1 MFVVFYRRGTI
12 QHEPCCCMPSDRLC
26 PQDCWELAEML
37 HRLPDLPTILA
48 IVSRAGIQL
57 PDHAEAHRICL
68 LDHAAQVV
76 RGATTVREIATD
88 LREHTRDWR
97 EGRHTDHHIAARIHG
112 ILDQEHDDY
121 SRLSRAEID
130 TGIEKF
136 WAWASPS
143 LRTYCEALVHSDT
156 LQRASA
162 AVDRGDAP
170 QARSI
175 LDACLTPKS
184 WRAWEWCYLNS
195 RIEALEASD
204 SAVKTER
211 GSVGA
216 AVSLPTSQSMLQK
229 LRDELRKRH
238 VEVTPNGE
246 ILVTVHASLSLT
258 KRLGDVHQ
266 CYEGAW
272 AVRGSTLV
280 LAATRDGDL
289 QAWDAVEGVMVARLH
304 GRPNPGEDIV
314 IAALSPDRSLLAAYE
329 VGGVLNLWELP
340 SGRLR
345 SRTEDGWHSGTVA
358 IEFSADGSRLL
369 VSEFDD
375 AWLLDASTGLQV
387 ASWAINC
394 LNAWFTPRGSFVLVE
409 EKRWLDSNTVKTHW
423 RLCDA
428 HTGLCKD
435 TISDA
440 GVILRC
446 PEPPPDFQA
455 CATDCFDRDAFAFR
469 YHDPRHGV
477 VVLGARDINTRW
489 LAAPPFHGPITA
501 VAQNPGADRFAGAG
515 EDGICIWDAESGA
528 VLLTIAVGG
537 GPRCELR
544 FSACGT
550 RLMCLVGADAE
561 ERIEVIDCIPSR
573 VRLWEERLRAEGR
586 SSDLGAGYMLEVRG
600 ELPPSGLTSP
610 Q

>member
-1 MFVVFYRRGTI
+1 
-12 QHEPCCCMPSDRLC
+12 
-26 PQDCWELAEML
+26 
-37 HRLPDLPTILA
+37 
-48 IVSRAGIQL
+48 
-57 PDHAEAHRICL
+57 
-68 LDHAAQVV
+68 
-76 RGATTVREIATD
+76 
-88 LREHTRDWR
+88 
-97 EGRHTDHHIAARIHG
+97 
-112 ILDQEHDDY
+112 
-121 SRLSRAEID
+121 
-130 TGIEKF
+130 
-136 WAWASPS
+136 
-143 LRTYCEALVHSDT
+143 
-156 LQRASA
+156 
-162 AVDRGDAP
+162 
-170 QARSI
+170 
-175 LDACLTPKS
+175 
-184 WRAWEWCYLNS
+184 
-195 RIEALEASD
+195 
-204 SAVKTER
+204 
-211 GSVGA
+211 
-216 AVSLPTSQSMLQK
+216 
-229 LRDELRKRH
+229 
-238 VEVTPNGE
+238 
-246 ILVTVHASLSLT
+246 
-258 KRLGDVHQ
+258 
-266 CYEGAW
+266 
-272 AVRGSTLV
+272 V

-501 VAQNPGADRFAGAG
+501 VAQNPGADCWRQSESDPPGNRNLTHHRAGTAG
-515 EDGICIWDAESGA
+515 RPRSAIENGPRGATPEAVANEAKTRSKDAGRGSDSEDQ
-528 VLLTIAVGG
+528 AVGG
-537 GPRCELR
+537 SRRSDPRDRSPGGREPQRGAPLPARCR
-544 FSACGT
+544 AG
-550 RLMCLVGADAE
+550 RLPA
-561 ERIEVIDCIPSR
+561 
-573 VRLWEERLRAEGR
+573 
-586 SSDLGAGYMLEVRG
+586 
-600 ELPPSGLTSP
+600 
-610 Q
+610 